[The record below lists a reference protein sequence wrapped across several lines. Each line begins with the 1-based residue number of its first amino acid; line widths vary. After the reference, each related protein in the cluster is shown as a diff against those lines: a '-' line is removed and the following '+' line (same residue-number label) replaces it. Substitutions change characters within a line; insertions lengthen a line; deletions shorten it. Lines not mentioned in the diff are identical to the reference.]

1 MRILLKARDN
11 KRRKDNFIPAPTA
24 YAYTSHMYR
33 AAYEGHLGDIIAA
46 ILPCYW
52 LYYEIGERLKRMSA
66 GRANL

>member
-33 AAYEGHLGDIIAA
+33 AAYEGHLGDIIAQSYLA
-46 ILPCYW
+46 IGCIMKL
-52 LYYEIGERLKRMSA
+52 
-66 GRANL
+66 ANA